1 MENFRVQLKQNTAMI
16 AELSKSTEFQTWE
29 IKFGLK
35 GDSIGPGVLQ
45 TLLEPKDSWVE
56 RAKWWKITGQSAWDH
71 KADCSAMGRENR
83 RERRK
88 EESLSCDYDVHYEIW
103 KWKLASKE
111 EFRIHMKG
119 TEHQFRWAHLT
130 AWQGSESTDDHKLR
144 RQRKQVLEHTSEAPQ
159 QEEEL
164 CHVLAFVSN
173 HWRTLVTEEG

>member
-71 KADCSAMGRENR
+71 KADCSTMGRENR
-83 RERRK
+83 RERRR

-103 KWKLASKE
+103 RWNWRLRKNSEFIWKELNISFAEHISPPDRE
-111 EFRIHMKG
+111 ARALTTTNYAGKG
-119 TEHQFRWAHLT
+119 SR
-130 AWQGSESTDDHKLR
+130 S
-144 RQRKQVLEHTSEAPQ
+144 
-159 QEEEL
+159 
-164 CHVLAFVSN
+164 
-173 HWRTLVTEEG
+173 